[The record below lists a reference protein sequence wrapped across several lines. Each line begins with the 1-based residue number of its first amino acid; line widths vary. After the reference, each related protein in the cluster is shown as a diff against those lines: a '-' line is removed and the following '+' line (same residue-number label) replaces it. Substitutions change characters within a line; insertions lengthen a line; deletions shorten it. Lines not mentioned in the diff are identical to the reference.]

1 MKITV
6 DIDCTPDEARK
17 FLGLPD
23 VGPMQ
28 EALIKQV
35 QERME
40 ANLKALEPETL
51 FQTWL
56 PTSIQGMEQLQKMFW
71 SQMANNSMGNN
82 TKDPAKNDKS

>member
-23 VGPMQ
+23 VAPMQ
-28 EALIKQV
+28 EALMEQV

-40 ANLKALEPETL
+40 ANLKALEPEAL

-56 PTSIQGMEQLQKMFW
+56 PAGLQGMEQLQKMFW
-71 SQMANNSMGNN
+71 AQMAS
-82 TKDPAKNDKS
+82 TSKDPSSGDKG

>member
-40 ANLKALEPETL
+40 ANLKALEPEAL

-56 PTSIQGMEQLQKMFW
+56 PASLQGMEQLQKMFW
-71 SQMANNSMGNN
+71 SQMANSSMGNN